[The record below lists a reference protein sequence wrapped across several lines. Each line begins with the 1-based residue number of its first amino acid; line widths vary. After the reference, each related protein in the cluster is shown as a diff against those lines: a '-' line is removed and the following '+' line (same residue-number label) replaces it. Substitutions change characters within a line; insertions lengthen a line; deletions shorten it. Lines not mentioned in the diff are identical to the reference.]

1 MTEENLEE
9 LARQT
14 RLPVVVKPVD
24 SGSSIG
30 VFIARDGQELRR
42 ALEESRK
49 LGGRTVWRSISRA
62 REIQVAVLEDRAL
75 PSIEIIPK
83 EGFYDYENKY
93 QPGAALEVCPAP
105 DPPRSG
111 EQRLGGRRPAWPS
124 FGPSGCPCTPGRTL
138 S

>member
-1 MTEENLEE
+1 M
-9 LARQT
+9 
-14 RLPVVVKPVD
+14 D

-49 LGGRTVWRSISRA
+49 LGAAPCWRSISRA
-62 REIQVAVLEDRAL
+62 GEIQVAVLEDRAL

-93 QPGAALEVCPAP
+93 QPGAALEVCPAQI
-105 DPPRSG
+105 PRSG
-111 EQRLGGRRPAWPS
+111 SSGWGRRRWPS